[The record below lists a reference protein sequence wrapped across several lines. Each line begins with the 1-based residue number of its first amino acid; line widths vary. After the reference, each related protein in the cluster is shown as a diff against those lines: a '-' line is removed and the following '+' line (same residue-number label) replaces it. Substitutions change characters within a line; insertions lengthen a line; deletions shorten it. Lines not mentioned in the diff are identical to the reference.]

1 MKNPL
6 VLLFLLLPIH
16 LLASNEN
23 HLAGARSH
31 SMGNASVALIDQW
44 GTFNN
49 QAVLAKL
56 EHISIGAYYENRFET
71 KDLSTKTLHFNYP
84 SKIGTFSLSYKQ
96 FGFDLY
102 KESKIGFA
110 YSRALG
116 KHFWAGLQFDQ
127 IKKELNQ
134 SYGSQSQYTF
144 EIGILAEIL
153 TDIYLGFH
161 VFNPSQTNFTTFDYE
176 DKIPCIARF
185 GLSWKLSEQA
195 IITSEIEK
203 DLDQEMKTKFGMEY
217 TITDKI
223 SLRAGVHN
231 HPNSISMGVGFSFE
245 MVKANVSFSRHPVL
259 GYTPAADLMI
269 SF

>member
-1 MKNPL
+1 MKKPIAL
-6 VLLFLLLPIH
+6 LLLFLPIH
-16 LLASNEN
+16 LLATNEN
-23 HLAGARSH
+23 HLAGARSY
-31 SMGNASVALIDQW
+31 SMGSASVALVDQW
-44 GTFNN
+44 GSFNN

-56 EHISIGAYYENRFET
+56 EHLSFGAYYENRFET
-71 KDLSTKTLHFNYP
+71 KDLSTKAFHFNYP
-84 SKIGTFSLSYKQ
+84 SKIGNFSLSYKQ

-144 EIGILAEIL
+144 EAGILVEVF

-176 DKIPCIARF
+176 DKIPCVARL
-185 GLSWKLSEQA
+185 GLSWQLSEQA
-195 IITSEIEK
+195 IITSEVEK
-203 DLDQEMKTKFGMEY
+203 DLDEDLKTKFGIEY
-217 TITDKI
+217 AITEKI
-223 SLRAGVHN
+223 ALRAGVHN
-231 HPNSISMGVGFSFE
+231 HPNSISIGLGFSFK
-245 MVKANVSFSRHPVL
+245 MAQANLSFSRHPVL
-259 GYTPAADLMI
+259 GYTPAADLLI